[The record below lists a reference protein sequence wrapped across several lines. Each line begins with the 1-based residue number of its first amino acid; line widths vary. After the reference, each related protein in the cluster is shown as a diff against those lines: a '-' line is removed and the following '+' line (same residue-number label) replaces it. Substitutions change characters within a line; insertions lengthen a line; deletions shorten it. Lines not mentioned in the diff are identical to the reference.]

1 MTEKPGPSLA
11 ILSSRTTH
19 DRFCR
24 LDVYELDAV
33 GPSGKRQKLTREV
46 EDHGPACSVLVFDP
60 ARRTALVVR
69 QQRPAV
75 ALAAI
80 ADGLIGDGM
89 IIEAAAG
96 LIDLGES
103 GAEAARREAHEE
115 LGLTIEAVTPVGS
128 AHSMPGLSTEKIDLF
143 LAEADFA
150 TARTGD
156 GGGVAHEG
164 EDIEV
169 MEIGLAE
176 LARLA
181 DSGGLVDLKTLVLV
195 QTLRLRRPELFQ
207 GQP

>member
-1 MTEKPGPSLA
+1 MTEKPNPSLK

-24 LDVYELDAV
+24 LDVYELEAV
-33 GPSGKRQKLTREV
+33 GPSGRAQKLTREV
-46 EDHGPACSVLVFDP
+46 EDHGPACSLLAYDP
-60 ARRTALVVR
+60 ARKSALLVR

-80 ADGLIGDGM
+80 ADGVVGDGM
-89 IIEAAAG
+89 ILEAAAG

-115 LGLTIEAVTPVGS
+115 LGLAIETVEPVGS
-128 AHSMPGLSTEKIDLF
+128 AHSMPGLSTEKIELF
-143 LAEADFA
+143 LASADFA
-150 TARTGD
+150 SARVGL
-156 GGGVAHEG
+156 GGGIEHEG

-169 MEIGLAE
+169 VEVALGE

-181 DSGGLVDLKTLVLV
+181 DAGGLADLKTLALV
-195 QTLRLRRPELFQ
+195 QTLRLKRPELF
-207 GQP
+207 